1 MSDNL
6 ENSLL
11 HKVKTPKDLRLLNDN
26 QLDQVSRELRNE
38 VIEVVSQT
46 GGHLGSSLGVV
57 ELTVALHAVFNTP
70 FDKLIWDV
78 GHQCYP
84 HKIITE
90 RRNDMSSLRQKDGLS
105 GFTKRSE
112 SEYDPFGAAHSS
124 TSISAALGFA
134 MARELGQPIGDT
146 IAVIGDGS
154 ITAGMAYE
162 ALNNAGSENKRMFVI
177 LNDNEM
183 SIAPPVGAMSSYLS
197 TINSHQAFEKL
208 KLFGEEIESHL
219 PSTLREGARRARQ
232 LVTGR
237 NQSTFFEDLGFN
249 YLGPIDGH
257 DMGQLLHVLRAA
269 KFRSTGPTL
278 IHVCT
283 KKGHG
288 YAPAENSADKY
299 HGVSKFNIQTGQQS
313 KAPANAPSYTSIFG
327 NSLLEE
333 AKSDT
338 RVVGITAAMPSGT
351 GINILA
357 NEFPERVFDVG
368 IAEQHAVTF
377 AAGLAAGGMKPFC
390 AIYSTFLQRAYD
402 QIVHD
407 VALQNLPVRFAIDRA
422 GLVGADG
429 ATHAG
434 VFDISYMSNIPN
446 MTVMAASDEAEL
458 VHMVRTAAE
467 FDEGPIAF
475 RYPRGNGTGIQLPQR
490 GEILE
495 IGKGRIVQEGE
506 DLVILSFGA
515 HMNLVKDAEVAL
527 AKMGV
532 SVTIADARFVKPLD
546 VELIDHLME
555 NHPCMLTV
563 EQGAMGGFGSIV
575 LNHVNKNRSRNENLR
590 FDSIFV
596 ADRFIDQADVNSM
609 YDEAGMG
616 INDIID
622 KSIQLMEQSN
632 RMSKNFNF
640 GDFKRT
646 NSF

>member
-1 MSDNL
+1 MSNNS
-6 ENSLL
+6 ENILL
-11 HKVKTPKDLRLLNDN
+11 NKIKTPKDLRFLNDS
-26 QLDQVSRELRNE
+26 QLEQVARELRNE
-38 VIEVVSQT
+38 LIEVVSQT

-70 FDKLIWDV
+70 FDKLVWDV

-90 RRNDMSSLRQKDGLS
+90 RRNEMTSLRQKGGLS

-124 TSISAALGFA
+124 TSISATLGFT
-134 MARELGQPIGDT
+134 MARELGQPVGDT

-208 KLFGEEIESHL
+208 KLFGAEIESHL

-237 NQSTFFEDLGFN
+237 SQSTFFEDLGFN

-257 DMGQLLHVLRAA
+257 DMGQLLYVLRAA

-299 HGVSKFNIQTGQQS
+299 HGVSKFNVQTGQQS

-327 NSLLEE
+327 KSLLEE
-333 AKSDT
+333 ARLDT

-351 GINILA
+351 GVNIMAKEL
-357 NEFPERVFDVG
+357 PERVFDVG

-402 QIVHD
+402 QIIHD
-407 VALQNLPVRFAIDRA
+407 VALQSLPVRFAIDRA

-458 VHMVRTAAE
+458 IHMVRTAAE

-475 RYPRGNGTGIQLPQR
+475 RYPRGNGTGVQLPQR
-490 GEILE
+490 GEILK
-495 IGKGRIVQEGE
+495 IGKGRIIQEGT
-506 DLVILSFGA
+506 DIVILSFGA

-532 SVTIADARFVKPLD
+532 SVTIADARFAKPLD
-546 VELIDHLME
+546 VGLVDHLME

-575 LNHVNKNRSRNENLR
+575 LQHVNRNRTKNKDLM
-590 FDSIFV
+590 FDSIFA
-596 ADRFIDQADVNSM
+596 ADRFIDQADVDSM
-609 YDEAGMG
+609 YEDAGLG
-616 INDIID
+616 LDNIVN
-622 KSIQLMEQSN
+622 KSIKLLEKSVQN
-632 RMSKNFNF
+632 TKRFDFGNF
-640 GDFKRT
+640 REI
-646 NSF
+646 S

>member
-1 MSDNL
+1 MSKNL
-6 ENSLL
+6 ESSLL
-11 HKVKTPKDLRLLNDN
+11 NKVKTPKDLRLLNDS
-26 QLDQVSRELRNE
+26 QLDQVSKELRNE

-90 RRNDMSSLRQKDGLS
+90 RRKDMSTLRQKGGIS

-124 TSISAALGFA
+124 TSISAALGFT
-134 MARELGQPIGDT
+134 MARELGQPVGDT

-232 LVTGR
+232 LVTGKS
-237 NQSTFFEDLGFN
+237 QSTFFEDLGFN

-257 DMGQLLHVLRAA
+257 DMQQLLYVLRAA

-299 HGVSKFNIQTGQQS
+299 HGVSKFNVQTGHQS

-327 NSLLEE
+327 KSLLEE
-333 AKSDT
+333 AKLDT

-351 GINILA
+351 GLNIMATEL
-357 NEFPERVFDVG
+357 PERVFDVG
-368 IAEQHAVTF
+368 IAEQHGVTF

-446 MTVMAASDEAEL
+446 MTVMAAADEAEL
-458 VHMVRTAAE
+458 VHMVRTAVE

-475 RYPRGNGTGIQLPQR
+475 RYPRGNGTGIQLPKR
-490 GEILE
+490 GEILQ
-495 IGKGRIVQEGE
+495 IGKGRIIQEGT
-506 DLVILSFGA
+506 DLVIVSFGA

-532 SVTIADARFVKPLD
+532 SVTIADARFAKPLD
-546 VELIDHLME
+546 VELINQLME

-563 EQGAMGGFGSIV
+563 EQGSMGGFGSIV
-575 LNHVNKNRSRNENLR
+575 LQHVNKNKSINENLI

-596 ADRFIDQADVNSM
+596 ADKFIDQADVNSM
-609 YDEAGMG
+609 YEDAGLG
-616 INDIID
+616 IDSIID
-622 KSIQLMEQSN
+622 KSITLIERSSQI
-632 RMSKNFNF
+632 SKKFDF
-640 GDFKRT
+640 GDFKE
-646 NSF
+646 NAVF

>member
-1 MSDNL
+1 MSNNS
-6 ENSLL
+6 ENILL
-11 HKVKTPKDLRLLNDN
+11 NKIKTPKDLRFLNDN
-26 QLDQVSRELRNE
+26 QLDQVARELRNE
-38 VIEVVSQT
+38 LIEVVSQT

-70 FDKLIWDV
+70 FDKLVWDV

-90 RRNDMSSLRQKDGLS
+90 RRNEMTSLRQKGGIS

-124 TSISAALGFA
+124 TSISATLGFT
-134 MARELGQPIGDT
+134 MARELGQAVGDT

-208 KLFGEEIESHL
+208 KLFGAEIESHL

-237 NQSTFFEDLGFN
+237 SQSTFFEDLGFN

-257 DMGQLLHVLRAA
+257 DMGQLLYVLRAA

-299 HGVSKFNIQTGQQS
+299 HGVSKFNVQTGQQS

-327 NSLLEE
+327 KSLLEE
-333 AKSDT
+333 ARLDT

-351 GINILA
+351 GVNIMAKEL
-357 NEFPERVFDVG
+357 PERVFDVG

-402 QIVHD
+402 QIIHD
-407 VALQNLPVRFAIDRA
+407 VALQSLPVRFAIDRA

-458 VHMVRTAAE
+458 IHMVRTAAE

-475 RYPRGNGTGIQLPQR
+475 RYPRGNGTGVQLPQR
-490 GEILE
+490 GEILK
-495 IGKGRIVQEGE
+495 IGKGRIIQEGT
-506 DLVILSFGA
+506 DIVILSFGA

-532 SVTIADARFVKPLD
+532 SVTIADARFAKPLD
-546 VELIDHLME
+546 VGLVDHLME

-575 LNHVNKNRSRNENLR
+575 LQHVNRNRTKNKDLM
-590 FDSIFV
+590 FDSIFA
-596 ADRFIDQADVNSM
+596 ADRFIDQADVDSM
-609 YDEAGMG
+609 YEDAGLG
-616 INDIID
+616 LDNIVN
-622 KSIQLMEQSN
+622 KSIKLLEQSVQN
-632 RMSKNFNF
+632 TKKFDFGNF
-640 GDFKRT
+640 REI
-646 NSF
+646 S

>member
-1 MSDNL
+1 MSNNL

-11 HKVKTPKDLRLLNDN
+11 NKVKTPNDLRHLNDA
-26 QLDQVSRELRNE
+26 QLDQVSKELRNE

-90 RRNDMSSLRQKDGLS
+90 RRNDMRSLRQKGGIS

-124 TSISAALGFA
+124 TSISAALGFT
-134 MARELGQPIGDT
+134 MARELGQPVGDT

-237 NQSTFFEDLGFN
+237 SQSTFFEDLGFN

-257 DMGQLLHVLRAA
+257 DMGHLLYVLRAA

-299 HGVSKFNIQTGQQS
+299 HGVSKFNVQTGQQS
-313 KAPANAPSYTSIFG
+313 KVPANAPSYTSIFG
-327 NSLLEE
+327 KSLLEE
-333 AKSDT
+333 AKLDT

-351 GINILA
+351 GINIMAKEL
-357 NEFPERVFDVG
+357 PERVFDVG

-434 VFDISYMSNIPN
+434 VFDISYMSNLPN

-490 GEILE
+490 GEILK
-495 IGKGRIVQEGE
+495 IGKGRIIQEGT

-532 SVTIADARFVKPLD
+532 SVTIADARFAKPLD
-546 VELIDHLME
+546 VELVDQLME
-555 NHPCMLTV
+555 NHSCMLTV
-563 EQGAMGGFGSIV
+563 EQGSMGGFGSIV
-575 LNHVNKNRSRNENLR
+575 LQHVNKNRSKNENLV

-609 YDEAGMG
+609 YEDAGMG
-616 INDIID
+616 INNILNR
-622 KSIQLMEQSN
+622 SIKLIEQSSQN
-632 RMSKNFNF
+632 LKKFDFGNFQENAV
-640 GDFKRT
+640 
-646 NSF
+646 S

>member
-1 MSDNL
+1 MSNNS
-6 ENSLL
+6 ENILL
-11 HKVKTPKDLRLLNDN
+11 NKIKTPKDLRFLNDN
-26 QLDQVSRELRNE
+26 QLDQVARELRNE
-38 VIEVVSQT
+38 LIEVVSQT

-70 FDKLIWDV
+70 FDKLVWDV

-90 RRNDMSSLRQKDGLS
+90 RRNEMTSLRQKGGLS

-124 TSISAALGFA
+124 TSISATLGFT
-134 MARELGQPIGDT
+134 MARELGQAVGDT

-208 KLFGEEIESHL
+208 KLFGAEIESHL

-237 NQSTFFEDLGFN
+237 SQSTFFEDLGFN

-257 DMGQLLHVLRAA
+257 DMGQLLYVLRAA

-299 HGVSKFNIQTGQQS
+299 HGVSKFNVQTGQQS

-327 NSLLEE
+327 KSLLEE
-333 AKSDT
+333 ARLDT

-351 GINILA
+351 GVNIMAKEL
-357 NEFPERVFDVG
+357 PERVFDVG

-402 QIVHD
+402 QIIHD
-407 VALQNLPVRFAIDRA
+407 VALQSLPVRFAIDRA

-458 VHMVRTAAE
+458 IHMVRTAAE

-475 RYPRGNGTGIQLPQR
+475 RYPRGNGTGVQLPQR
-490 GEILE
+490 GEILK
-495 IGKGRIVQEGE
+495 IGKGRIIQEGT
-506 DLVILSFGA
+506 DIVILSFGA

-532 SVTIADARFVKPLD
+532 SVTIADARFAKPLD
-546 VELIDHLME
+546 VGLVDHLME

-575 LNHVNKNRSRNENLR
+575 LQHVNRNRTKNKDLM
-590 FDSIFV
+590 FDSIFA
-596 ADRFIDQADVNSM
+596 ADRFIDQADVDSM
-609 YDEAGMG
+609 YEDAGLG
-616 INDIID
+616 LDNIVN
-622 KSIQLMEQSN
+622 KSIKLLEQSGQ
-632 RMSKNFNF
+632 STKKFDFGNF
-640 GDFKRT
+640 REI
-646 NSF
+646 S

>member
-1 MSDNL
+1 MSNNS
-6 ENSLL
+6 ENILL
-11 HKVKTPKDLRLLNDN
+11 NKIKTPKDLRFLNDN
-26 QLDQVSRELRNE
+26 QLDQVARELRNE
-38 VIEVVSQT
+38 LIEVVSQT

-70 FDKLIWDV
+70 FDKLVWDV

-90 RRNDMSSLRQKDGLS
+90 RRNEMTSLRQKGGLS

-124 TSISAALGFA
+124 TSISATLGFT
-134 MARELGQPIGDT
+134 MARELGQPVGDT

-208 KLFGEEIESHL
+208 KLFGAEIESHL

-237 NQSTFFEDLGFN
+237 SQSTFFEDLGFN

-257 DMGQLLHVLRAA
+257 DMGQLLYVLRAA

-299 HGVSKFNIQTGQQS
+299 HGVSKFNVQTGQQS

-327 NSLLEE
+327 KSLLEE
-333 AKSDT
+333 ARLDT

-351 GINILA
+351 GVNIMAKEL
-357 NEFPERVFDVG
+357 PERVFDVG

-402 QIVHD
+402 QIIHD
-407 VALQNLPVRFAIDRA
+407 VALQSLPVRFAIDRA

-458 VHMVRTAAE
+458 IHMVRTAAE

-475 RYPRGNGTGIQLPQR
+475 RYPRGNGTGVQLPQR
-490 GEILE
+490 GEILK
-495 IGKGRIVQEGE
+495 IGKGRIIQEGT
-506 DLVILSFGA
+506 DIVILSFGA

-532 SVTIADARFVKPLD
+532 SVTIADARFAKPLD
-546 VELIDHLME
+546 LGLVDHLME

-575 LNHVNKNRSRNENLR
+575 LQHVNRNRTKNKDLM
-590 FDSIFV
+590 FDSIFA
-596 ADRFIDQADVNSM
+596 ADRFIDQADVDSM
-609 YDEAGMG
+609 YEDAGLG
-616 INDIID
+616 LDNIVN
-622 KSIQLMEQSN
+622 KSIKLLEQSVQN
-632 RMSKNFNF
+632 TKKFDFGNF
-640 GDFKRT
+640 REI
-646 NSF
+646 S